1 MSPESEPPLVAYTL
15 QIISANDLPLRQLK
29 VLGERNVIAKAT
41 VEDRSVQTETRLC
54 TSSAEWN
61 QTYQIEARQTSS
73 KMSLQLSR
81 PTHGSLNCGAEI
93 VISDL
98 LLRCRYG
105 KDAELDLRGNKSGL
119 QGRIKI
125 RLSLSRSGS
134 WSDDEAQRLALVL
147 TQQPNTAMSATG
159 GCIDAVDGLLAISF
173 PTPPAMAAQS
183 IQNVLGKL
191 ENFMRIA
198 GAVAEV

>member
-15 QIISANDLPLRQLK
+15 QIISANDLPLRRLK
-29 VLGERNVIAKAT
+29 VLGERDVIAKAT
-41 VEDRSVQTETRLC
+41 VEDRSVQTESRLC

-61 QTYQIEARQTSS
+61 QTFQISERGAELNDTYSEARQTSS

-81 PTHGSLNCGAEI
+81 PTHGSLNCDAEI

-134 WSDDEAQRLALVL
+134 WSDDEAQH
-147 TQQPNTAMSATG
+147 
-159 GCIDAVDGLLAISF
+159 
-173 PTPPAMAAQS
+173 
-183 IQNVLGKL
+183 
-191 ENFMRIA
+191 
-198 GAVAEV
+198 